1 MAGKT
6 IQKYLFIL
14 IVAISTANCCYSQK
28 WLVFEN
34 IHTLK
39 NYKYHPGEKIR
50 LSMDNGSLKIE
61 DEIYDLT
68 DSSMI
73 LLYKGEVM
81 FSQVSAV
88 YRQRYWIDLISGFSM
103 LAGVAYFGIDT
114 FNRMI
119 NEEWPMV
126 DDQSLAISVGLVT
139 FGAILLPFRVRKI
152 PVNENW
158 KFKTLDP
165 MAF

>member
-1 MAGKT
+1 M

-14 IVAISTANCCYSQK
+14 IAAIFTVNCGFAQK
-28 WLVFEN
+28 VLVFEN

-50 LSMDNGSLKIE
+50 LLMDNGKLRIE

-68 DSSMI
+68 DSSVI
-73 LLYKGEVM
+73 LLDKGEVL
-81 FSQVSAV
+81 FSKVDAV
-88 YRQRYWIDLISGFSM
+88 YRQRYWIDLLSGFSM

-126 DDQSLAISVGLVT
+126 DNQSLAISVGLVT
-139 FGAILLPFRVRKI
+139 FGGILLPFRTRKI

-165 MAF
+165 TAF